1 MSFTYF
7 RELRDEARKRKR
19 QLDADMPCLLAL
31 TPPMARPGRRWPSTS
46 VPRRGRTVAALP
58 RRCCCGRRHLIGAS
72 SAAALLPLLA
82 PPSRAAPPIE
92 PEVMLE
98 RVHPSRPDWYEEFYA
113 VAMDQGMKSYEAE
126 IAGYKAKLFSR
137 LSTTR
142 KNILELG
149 VGTGPNFKYYA
160 SNNGCIVIGVDPNKH
175 MENYARKTALSAG
188 LPSSS
193 FTFRRGV
200 AEALPVEDNSMDVVI
215 GTLVLCSVNNIDM
228 SLREPWFSAE
238 IKRVLKPGGLYLFI
252 EHVAAPGNPGS
263 KIASNIT
270 TTLELLLHSIE
281 YLFLSVCIADG
292 SLLRLVQGAFDPLQ
306 QFVADGCHLTRKTGE
321 NIRDVGF
328 SSLSLDSVRLSNA
341 YIISPHVYGVASK

>member
-1 MSFTYF
+1 
-7 RELRDEARKRKR
+7 
-19 QLDADMPCLLAL
+19 MPCLLAL

-126 IAGYKAKLFSR
+126 LEQLDVLKPHSADWWLHECTLQIAGYKAKLFSR

-200 AEALPVEDNSMDVVI
+200 VVAEALPVEDNSMDVVI

-228 SLREPWFSAE
+228 SLRE

-252 EHVAAPGNPGS
+252 EHVAAP
-263 KIASNIT
+263 
-270 TTLELLLHSIE
+270 
-281 YLFLSVCIADG
+281 DG